1 MNKPQSSELLP
12 GNKQVD
18 SQNDFKLKSHHR
30 RLLFITMLPLLLVI
44 TIMAANQYHDIR
56 EQTLHTLVQSSIS
69 HSIAIDGI
77 AKLANDHVLQMQA
90 WSGNYLRSPPSYPS
104 DLRNFFKPRVSNGI
118 TEGYTMDEVPE
129 NLRHNIGQLVW
140 YGKTDPRQA
149 HIGEVVLDQAL
160 EFFSL
165 ARLTHDVTPYF
176 EWSYYFSADSHI
188 VAVYPWFSADDILS
202 AGPHDYPSLSA
213 AFSDWFSYEIYTA
226 GTPEKN
232 PQSKPYWTAPY
243 IDAGGA
249 GAMVS
254 HGAPVYVDDLFRGIV
269 GTDLK
274 LISLEKFLSSLPTD
288 VGRLLI
294 LDDKQMLL
302 ADTAGSPKDSI
313 RNATEVLP
321 DFINEASLSLALKNA
336 GEPIQFERHSM
347 VALQTS
353 HAPWTLVYLVGDEEI
368 LKLLLPRL
376 LPYAVVLIV
385 LIATLLV
392 TFYLLRRELI
402 HPALNLVQFIRDT
415 SLEPETPQPQ
425 LPRLWQTWANLVSKT
440 FREHREAN
448 KQVQES
454 EQRLQQILNN
464 SLKVVYVRDL
474 EDRFV
479 LVNQP
484 FERLMDITQEEICGK
499 HLSEIFPAE
508 TAAQFKAND
517 QLVIQQKKTMEF
529 EETVMQDDGVH
540 TYLSNK
546 FPLFD
551 TGGVVYAV
559 CGISTDITKRKHS
572 EEILRQAAL
581 GVSEAKGEEVFDSL
595 VLHLSQAVNVDYA
608 FIGTLKDHD
617 QIQTRALCVDGNISD
632 NISYT
637 LQGSPCA
644 NVVGQQFRFYQD
656 NIQQRFPEDDLLRQ
670 IGVQSYAAIP
680 LFDSNGKVLG
690 LLAILDRQPLKDE
703 ASAKSILQIFAGRA
717 ASELEREQVDAA
729 LRASEASYRAIFDAS
744 EDNIFLHDKDTG
756 AIIDVNDKACESY
769 GYSKEEMLK
778 LDVGELSSGVAPY
791 TAQDAAKYIQRA
803 VQGEHLRFEWHRKN
817 KDGSLHWDD
826 VSLLSASIGGQQR
839 ILAFTR
845 EITASKE
852 AAEKLRASEAQ
863 YREANSKLRESEAFK
878 SAIVE
883 NALLGVITI
892 DEKGHVVEF
901 NPAAVDIF
909 GYAKEQAIGSDLADL
924 IIPKHLRKAHRNGIK
939 RYLETGKANVLGN
952 RMELSALRSDGN
964 EIPVEISISSNRVG
978 GTSYFTAFVT
988 DLTEKRSAEA
998 ALRSS
1003 EDQYR
1008 SIFNTASD
1016 ALILWDDEGKMV
1028 DANPAAWEMSGYSK
1042 EEFFSKPF
1050 DDFIHPTSYD
1060 SFKKFKKDV
1069 ATVQAAST
1077 ETRAIRK
1084 DGSFIELESRSI
1096 PMPYRGRPHI
1106 LTITRDI
1113 TEQKQIA
1120 EELAHQR
1127 EALRQS
1133 EKLSAMGELLA
1144 GVAHELNNPLS
1155 ILMGR
1160 TALMENKV
1168 ADPAIKTDISKIHA
1182 AADRCGRIVHTF
1194 LSMAR
1199 QKPAEHKA
1207 GNLNDVVNS
1216 AIELLGYGL
1225 RTSGIELQTQL
1236 DPDISDQNMDTDQIG
1251 QIVINLLVNAQHAL
1265 LEQPEPRQLSVETGY
1280 TSDGVY
1286 CRVSDNG
1293 PGVADDLK
1301 QRIFDPFFTTKNDS
1315 VGTGIGLSVSR
1326 SIARE
1331 HGGELTLEESKEGAA
1346 FRLWFPLEP
1355 LQYRN
1360 GISEEPQKIEDSQG
1374 GHVLVVEDEAE
1385 IADLLLE
1392 ILCSAGLKAS
1402 WARSGLEAVKWLQKN
1417 HCDLI
1422 LTDIRMPNMDGPGL
1436 WRALEQD
1443 YPELLPHTAFIT
1455 GDTLS
1460 AAIAPFLK
1468 ETGAPL
1474 LEKPFT
1480 PEQVLSLVA
1489 RLERH

>member
-1 MNKPQSSELLP
+1 MNKPQHPELKPSSRR
-12 GNKQVD
+12 VD
-18 SQNDFKLKSHHR
+18 TQNDFKLKSHHR

-140 YGKTDPRQA
+140 YGNTDPRQA

-232 PQSKPYWTAPY
+232 PQRKPYWTAPY

-254 HGAPVYVDDLFRGIV
+254 HGAPVYVDDRFRGIV

-274 LISLEKFLSSLPTD
+274 LTSLEQFLSSLPTD

-294 LDDKQMLL
+294 LDDKKMLL

-321 DFINEASLSLALKNA
+321 AFINEKSLSLALKNA

-353 HAPWTLVYLVGDEEI
+353 HAPWTLIYLVGDEEI

-415 SLEPETPQPQ
+415 SLEPKTPQPE
-425 LPRLWQTWANLVSKT
+425 LPRLWKTWADLVSKT

-448 KQVQES
+448 KNVQES

-464 SLKVVYVRDL
+464 SLKVIYVRDL
-474 EDRFV
+474 DDRF
-479 LVNQP
+479 LLINQP
-484 FERLMDITQEEICGK
+484 FERLMGITQEEICGK
-499 HLSEIFPAE
+499 HLTEVFPAE

-517 QLVIQQKKTMEF
+517 QLVTHQQKTMEF
-529 EETVMQDDGVH
+529 EETVMQDDGIH

-551 TGGVVYAV
+551 TSGVIYAV
-559 CGISTDITKRKHS
+559 CGISTDITKRKRS

-581 GVSEAKGEEVFDSL
+581 GISEAKGEEVFDSL
-595 VLHLSQAVNVDYA
+595 VLHLSQAVNADYA
-608 FIGTLKDHD
+608 FIGILKNHD
-617 QIQTRALCVDGNISD
+617 QIQTRSLSIDGEIAGNI
-632 NISYT
+632 NYT
-637 LQGSPCA
+637 LEGSPCA
-644 NVVGQQFRFYQD
+644 NVVGQQFRFYAD
-656 NIQQRFPEDDLLRQ
+656 NIQQRFPHDDLLRQ
-670 IGVQSYAAIP
+670 IGVESYAAIP
-680 LFDSNGKVLG
+680 LFDSNDKVLG
-690 LLAILDRQPLKDE
+690 LLAVLDRLPMKDE
-703 ASAKSILQIFAGRA
+703 SRVKSILQIFAGRA
-717 ASELEREQVDAA
+717 ASELEREQVDEA

-744 EDNIFLHDKDTG
+744 EDSIFLHDKDTG
-756 AIIDVNDKACESY
+756 AIIDVNEKACTSY
-769 GYSKEEMLK
+769 GYSKEEFLK
-778 LDVGELSSGVAPY
+778 LNVGDISSGIAPY
-791 TAQDAAKYIQRA
+791 TMQDAAKLIQRA
-803 VQGEHLRFEWHRKN
+803 VNGEHLRFEWHRKN

-826 VSLLSASIGGQQR
+826 VSLLQASIGGKQR

-845 EITASKE
+845 DITASKE

-863 YREANSKLRESEAFK
+863 YREANIKLRESEAFK
-878 SAIVE
+878 SAIMD
-883 NALLGVITI
+883 NALPAVITI
-892 DEKGHVVEF
+892 DENGLVVEF
-901 NPAAVDIF
+901 NPSAVEIF
-909 GYAKEQAIGSDLADL
+909 GYTKKQAIGSDLADL
-924 IIPKHLRKAHRNGIK
+924 IIPNNLRQAHRKGLK
-939 RYLETGKANVLGN
+939 RYIETGKSNALGK
-952 RMELSALRSDGN
+952 RMELSALRSDGS
-964 EIPVEISISSNRVG
+964 EIPLEMSISSNQVG
-978 GTSYFTAFVT
+978 GTSYFTAFIT
-988 DLTEKRSAEA
+988 DLTEKRSTEA

-1050 DDFIHPTSYD
+1050 DEFIHPSSYD

-1069 ATVQAAST
+1069 ATDQAAST

-1084 DGSFIELESRSI
+1084 DGSIIELESRSI

-1168 ADPAIKTDISKIHA
+1168 TDPAIKTDLGKIHS

-1199 QKPAEHKA
+1199 QKPNEHKP

-1225 RTSGIELQTQL
+1225 RTSGINLQTRL
-1236 DPDISDQNMDTDQIG
+1236 NMDIPNQNMDIDQIG
-1251 QIVINLLVNAQHAL
+1251 QIIINLLVNSQHAL
-1265 LEQPEPRQLSVETGY
+1265 LEQPEPRKLTIETGH
-1280 TSDGVY
+1280 SADGVY
-1286 CRVSDNG
+1286 CRIRDNG
-1293 PGVADDLK
+1293 PGIPMDLK
-1301 QRIFDPFFTTKNDS
+1301 QRIFDPFFTTKNNS

-1331 HGGELTLEESKEGAA
+1331 HGGELTLEENENGAS
-1346 FRLWFPLEP
+1346 FRLWFPLKP
-1355 LQYRN
+1355 LQHN
-1360 GISEEPQKIEDSQG
+1360 NALQVEPQNIEESRG
-1374 GHVLVVEDEAE
+1374 GHVLVVEDESE

-1392 ILCSAGLKAS
+1392 ILRSAGLQAS
-1402 WARSGLEAVKWLQKN
+1402 WASSGVKAIQWLQEN

-1422 LTDIRMPNMDGPGL
+1422 LTDIRMPDMDGPGL
-1436 WRALEQD
+1436 WRTLKQD
-1443 YPELLPHTAFIT
+1443 YPGLLPHTAFIT

-1480 PEQVLSLVA
+1480 PEQVLTLIA